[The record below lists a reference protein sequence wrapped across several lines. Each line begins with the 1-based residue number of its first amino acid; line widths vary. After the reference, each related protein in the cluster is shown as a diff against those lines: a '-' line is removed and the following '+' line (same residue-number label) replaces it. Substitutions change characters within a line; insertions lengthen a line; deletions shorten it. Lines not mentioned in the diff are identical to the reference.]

1 MAEDTGNQAS
11 AASRHT
17 YHLYVWRIWAGPLGL
32 WLAAAIF
39 VWAPTGTNSPFGL
52 IVFVW
57 FLAAVLFI
65 LGIYLLWG
73 KLQTRL
79 VISPYGIEYSTMGM
93 RVRSG
98 WDNVVGAEYVVLE
111 NGQEVRGLR
120 LRESELELSPW
131 VRAGEGILP
140 KLNQISSLKGFRAP
154 DSYQGFGDGIPVG
167 RFVDD
172 WEQGGEPGDEMRRY
186 APQAFGAVRQSR

>member
-1 MAEDTGNQAS
+1 MDAGRPAPAGQ
-11 AASRHT
+11 RHT
-17 YHLYVWRIWAGPLGL
+17 YHLNVWHIWAGPLGV
-32 WLAAAIF
+32 WLAAVFF
-39 VWAPTGTNSPFGL
+39 VWAPTGTNSPLGL
-52 IVFVW
+52 ILFVW
-57 FLAAVLFI
+57 LLAALLFI

-79 VISPYGIEYSTMGM
+79 VISADGIEYSTMGM

-98 WDNVVGAEYVVLE
+98 WDNIVGADNVLLE

-131 VRAGEGILP
+131 VQAGEGILP

-172 WEQGGEPGDEMRRY
+172 WERVGELGTEIRRY
-186 APQAFGAVRQSR
+186 APQAFGAVRQNG